1 MTQTVLFAPGTAGKE
16 IPVQAR
22 LRCHRDDS
30 DYIRAMVAR
39 LLADGTLDAQ
49 AKEVGTVIATHGPG
63 RAEDIARRWAY
74 AGGASDGERD
84 PVTLYHRIG
93 RRLTDL
99 GARVERTRAKGQRAA
114 TLRMVATWGEREE

>member
-1 MTQTVLFAPGTAGKE
+1 MTQDVLFAPGTAGKE
-16 IPVQAR
+16 VPVQVR
-22 LRCHRDDS
+22 VRCHRDDA
-30 DYIRAMVAR
+30 DYIREMVAR

-49 AKEVGTVIATHGPG
+49 AKEVGAAIATYGPG
-63 RAEDIARRWAY
+63 KAEDIARRWAY

-99 GARVERTRAKGQRAA
+99 GARVERTRVKGQRAA
-114 TLRMVATWGEREE
+114 TLRMAGTWGPREE